1 MEEAHTIW
9 HQITQMLGVKQCTA
23 TQILGICLEF
33 WVGALVALGV
43 IKVRALYG
51 IKTQLEEL
59 KGKKRKKKKTK
70 KRRKR

>member
-51 IKTQLEEL
+51 IKAQLEEL
-59 KGKKRKKKKTK
+59 KGKKRKKKKAK

>member
-33 WVGALVALGV
+33 WVGAAVALGI
-43 IKVRALYG
+43 IKVRTLYK
-51 IKTQLEEL
+51 IKSELETL
-59 KGKKRKKKKTK
+59 KKGKKKSKKTK
-70 KRRKR
+70 RRKKR

>member
-51 IKTQLEEL
+51 IKAQLEEL
-59 KGKKRKKKKTK
+59 KGKKRKKKKSK

>member
-51 IKTQLEEL
+51 IKAQLEDL
-59 KGKKRKKKKTK
+59 KGKKKKTK

>member
-51 IKTQLEEL
+51 IKAQLEDL
-59 KGKKRKKKKTK
+59 KGKKKKKKKTK